1 MTASPRN
8 SMKFPASQRGFTLLL
23 AALIA
28 STVLALGSSI
38 FTIAQKQITLSSV
51 GRDSQFAFY
60 AADAGAECALYW
72 DMRHDA
78 FGTVPPASAPACDGT
93 PLSEQVVSG
102 DRTAGPPYVIEFQ
115 VNMFT
120 ADGGTPYCADVKIY
134 KNTGDPHTRIHAD
147 GYSTACAI
155 IATSPRA
162 LQRSVE
168 LYY

>member
-1 MTASPRN
+1 MASPPI
-8 SMKFPASQRGFTLLL
+8 SMKKLISQKGFTLLL
-23 AALIA
+23 AALVA

-38 FTIAQKQITLSSV
+38 FVIAQKQITLSSV

-72 DMRHDA
+72 DMRQNA
-78 FGTVPPASAPACDGT
+78 FGAEAPATAPTCDGQ
-93 PLSEQVVSG
+93 LLNEQVITG
-102 DRTAGPPYVIEFQ
+102 DRVVGPPYIIEFQ
-115 VNMFT
+115 INMFESS
-120 ADGGTPYCADVKIY
+120 GGIPYCVDVKIY
-134 KNTGDPHTRIHAD
+134 KNDTDPHTRIHAD

-155 IATSPRA
+155 ITTSPRA